1 MRSNL
6 TIYLILVL
14 VVISGVISFGTLT
27 SQTMTSF
34 GVGSGVVTSMSALI
48 SSLAAGISAIAAWR
62 TSLRPSAEDDE
73 AVVRLLDIAERA
85 DGDIRALAFTEL
97 NRAVPPLLR
106 KRLAGRDRAPA
117 IAMLDR
123 LLTQEDVPRLRLFL
137 SIYGIS

>member
-6 TIYLILVL
+6 TIYLILGL
-14 VVISGVISFGTLT
+14 VVAAGVISLGTLT

-62 TSLRPSAEDDE
+62 TSVRPAAEDDE

-85 DGDIRALAFTEL
+85 DGEIRKLALAEL
-97 NRAVPPLLR
+97 NRTIPPLLR
-106 KRLAGRDRAPA
+106 KRLAGRDRAPVV
-117 IAMLDR
+117 AMLDT

-137 SIYGIS
+137 AVYGIA